1 MHCIIGS
8 ATVDVSLDIKK
19 APYLER
25 FFNLDILLEHQ
36 LVEFLHKLRGVL

>member
-8 ATVDVSLDIKK
+8 ETVDVSLDIKK

-25 FFNLDILLEHQ
+25 FFWFKDLIETSAY
-36 LVEFLHKLRGVL
+36 